1 MQHVDTSRIAL
12 CVFDMAGT
20 TVDDGGQVYEALRS
34 AVEETGADVAPAD
47 LQRWMGTDKVTA
59 IAELMRRGGQD
70 PDHER
75 VGRAFER
82 FLEILKAAYQARPPR
97 PLDGV
102 PEALARLREHGV
114 RVALTT
120 GFNDEVAKPLLA
132 SLGWDASV
140 VDAVVTTDDVAAGRP
155 APYMIH
161 RAMERLGVDD
171 VRRVLAAGDTAVDVQ
186 AARNSGAVA
195 VGVLSGGAD
204 PSVLERE
211 DHDAILEGVREVPAY
226 LGIA

>member
-1 MQHVDTSRIAL
+1 MQHADTPRIAL

-20 TVDDGGQVYEALRS
+20 TVDDGGQVYEALRA
-34 AVEETGADVAPAD
+34 AVEETGASVVPAD

-59 IAELMRRGGQD
+59 IAELMSLGGQE
-70 PDHER
+70 PEQGR
-75 VGRAFER
+75 VERAFER
-82 FLEILKAAYQARPPR
+82 FIELLRDSYAARPPR
-97 PLDGV
+97 PLEGV
-102 PEALARLREHGV
+102 PEALAALREHGV
-114 RVALTT
+114 KVALTT
-120 GFNDEVAKPLLA
+120 GFNDEVAQPLLA

-140 VDAVVTTDDVAAGRP
+140 VDAVVTTDDVEAGRP

-161 RAMERLGVDD
+161 RAMERTGVLD
-171 VRRVLAAGDTAVDVQ
+171 VRSVLAAGDTAVDVQ
-186 AARNSGAVA
+186 AGRNAGVVA

-204 PSVLERE
+204 RATLERE